1 MEDNV
6 SAEKTLR
13 SRLENM
19 DPAQLAA
26 VSIEILP
33 SGVSLVPPLK
43 KKKIK
48 KKTVAQT
55 FPFPLIK
62 KISLAPLK

>member
-43 KKKIK
+43 KK
-48 KKTVAQT
+48 TVAQM